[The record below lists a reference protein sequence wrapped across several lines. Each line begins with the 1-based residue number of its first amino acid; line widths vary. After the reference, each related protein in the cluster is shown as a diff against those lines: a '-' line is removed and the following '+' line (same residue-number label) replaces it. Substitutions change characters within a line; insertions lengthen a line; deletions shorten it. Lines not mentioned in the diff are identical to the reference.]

1 MKTLNDL
8 CTTACTP
15 KAETTCADQ
24 FRVKEEAT
32 SINALY
38 AQQQDASKDHNP
50 VFSANPIYDEW
61 PEFQDDLENS
71 QLHHSTV
78 HGSE

>member
-1 MKTLNDL
+1 MKALNNL

-38 AQQQDASKDHNP
+38 VQQQDAFKDQYS
-50 VFSANPIYDEW
+50 VSSANPIYGW

-71 QLHHSTV
+71 QLHQPTV
-78 HGSE
+78 HSSE

>member
-1 MKTLNDL
+1 MKALNDS

-15 KAETTCADQ
+15 KFETTCANQ

-38 AQQQDASKDHNP
+38 TQQQDAFED
-50 VFSANPIYDEW
+50 VFSANPIYGW
-61 PEFQDDLENS
+61 PKFQDDLENS
-71 QLHHSTV
+71 QLHHPTV